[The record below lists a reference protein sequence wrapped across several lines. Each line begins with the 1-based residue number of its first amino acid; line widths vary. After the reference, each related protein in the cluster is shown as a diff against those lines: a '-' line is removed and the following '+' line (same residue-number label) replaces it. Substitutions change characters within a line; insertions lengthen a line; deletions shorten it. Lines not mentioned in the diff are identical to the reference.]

1 MNRTWSFGRKIA
13 SGFAVTVLLTV
24 MVGFIGIRALDQVVE
39 AKDRVLEDNAKAT
52 TIAREI
58 EVAAEQRVASVR
70 GYIITRDPK
79 YLEDL
84 AEARTRG
91 AIRPPAT
98 SPEVKSQLVILDR
111 ADEEFRVAQDRVV
124 SMIKAG
130 AAAASIESAFI
141 EELRPKRVQLDTAIH
156 GLIGI
161 ENRLLEQATLSANEA
176 VRAATQKLHVLTGIA
191 TLFAIVAATFLA
203 RTLGR
208 QIGSAVGQMQSSSA
222 ELQAAATQQATSSR
236 EQATAMSEITTT
248 ISEILATS
256 RQIAT
261 SAQRVAKMA
270 EQTAGSAKSGDETV
284 LRAHESIT
292 GIQRQ
297 VELIV
302 HHMLELGKK
311 SQQIGLVLDIVTE
324 LAEQTNILSINATIE
339 ATAAG
344 ESGRRFA
351 VVADEIRKL
360 ADRVGNSAKEIRTLI
375 DEVRS
380 AVNTTV
386 MATETGSKT
395 VESGSRQFGEVAT
408 SFRQISGLV
417 TTTTEAARE
426 IELSTQQQSTA
437 VEQMNVAIANVA
449 QASKETEAGSTQ
461 TLQTASQLA
470 VTSRELLRLIRPE
483 EAT

>member
-1 MNRTWSFGRKIA
+1 MNRAWSFGRKIGI
-13 SGFAVTVLLTV
+13 GFSVGVFLTV
-24 MVGFIGIRALDQVVE
+24 VVGWIGIRALGQVVA
-39 AKDRVLEDNAKAT
+39 AKDRVLEDNARALAIAKEIEVNAEQRISAVRGYR
-52 TIAREI
+52 IARE
-58 EVAAEQRVASVR
+58 
-70 GYIITRDPK
+70 PL
-79 YLEDL
+79 YLEEL
-84 AEARTRG
+84 ETARARSRV
-91 AIRPPAT
+91 RPRAT
-98 SPEVKSQLVILDR
+98 TAEVKDQLSILDR
-111 ADEEFRVAQDRVV
+111 TEADFREAQDRIVALV
-124 SMIKAG
+124 KSNAPQAELD
-130 AAAASIESAFI
+130 AATNT
-141 EELRPKRVQLDTAIH
+141 ELRPKRKQFEAAIE
-156 GLIGI
+156 GLIAI
-161 ENRLLEQATLSANEA
+161 ETRALDVATREANDA
-176 VRAATQKLHVLTGIA
+176 ARAATQQLYLLTLLAALFAGAAAVVLTRS
-191 TLFAIVAATFLA
+191 LSQ
-203 RTLGR
+203 
-208 QIGSAVGQMQSSSA
+208 QIGSAVGQVQSSSA
-222 ELQAAATQQATSSR
+222 ELQAAASQQATSSR
-236 EQATAMSEITTT
+236 EQSTAMAEITTT

-261 SAQRVAKMA
+261 SSQRVAKMA
-270 EQTAGSAKSGDETV
+270 EQTAGSARSGDETV
-284 LRAHESIT
+284 LRAHDSIT

-302 HHMLELGKK
+302 HHMLDLGKK

-360 ADRVGNSAKEIRTLI
+360 ADRVGSSTKEIRGLI

-395 VESGSRQFGEVAT
+395 VEAGSRQFGDVA
-408 SFRQISGLV
+408 SSLRQITGLV
-417 TTTTEAARE
+417 STTTEAARE

-437 VEQMNVAIANVA
+437 VEQVNIAIANVA

-470 VTSRELLRLIRPE
+470 LLSKELLRLIRPE
-483 EAT
+483 EAA

>member
-1 MNRTWSFGRKIA
+1 MNQTWSFGRKIA
-13 SGFAVTVLLTV
+13 IGFAVAVLLTV
-24 MVGFIGIRALDQVVE
+24 LVGFIGIRALEQVVE
-39 AKDRVLEDNAKAT
+39 AKDRVLEDNAKAA

-70 GYIITRDPK
+70 GYIITRDPE
-79 YLEDL
+79 YLEEL
-84 AEARTRG
+84 AKARARG
-91 AIRPPAT
+91 AIRPHAT
-98 SPEVKSQLVILDR
+98 DPEVKSQLVILDR

-130 AAAASIESAFI
+130 APAASIESAFI
-141 EELRPKRVQLDTAIH
+141 EELRPKRALLDTAIL
-156 GLIGI
+156 GLIGL
-161 ENRLLEQATLSANEA
+161 ENRLLEQATRSANDA
-176 VRAATQKLHVLTGIA
+176 VRAATQKLQVLTA
-191 TLFAIVAATFLA
+191 LAAFFAMGAAAFLA
-203 RTLGR
+203 RTLGK

-236 EQATAMSEITTT
+236 EQSTAMSEITTT

-256 RQIAT
+256 RQIAA

-302 HHMLELGKK
+302 HHMLDLGKK

-360 ADRVGNSAKEIRTLI
+360 ADRVGNSAKEIRALI

-408 SFRQISGLV
+408 SLRQISGLV

-437 VEQMNVAIANVA
+437 VEQVNVAIANVA

-470 VTSRELLRLIRPE
+470 VISRDLLRLVRAE